1 MSREDNEQIRPKKE
15 TGLRHP
21 IGKPDYKERKFRK
34 RIEPKE
40 EKTET
45 SNTNKPKAPS
55 GNFEKK
61 AKEISKKLLK
71 FTPIGN
77 VTSLID
83 TYKDITKK
91 DKGIKVNK
99 GDQKSFKVNTGKN
112 LGAGS
117 SNPRKF
123 GAKSGGSSG
132 RAMLKGGGIC
142 KKGMNRKA
150 IGKNS

>member
-21 IGKPDYKERKFRK
+21 IGKPDYKEKKFR
-34 RIEPKE
+34 RPKE

-45 SNTNKPKAPS
+45 PNTNKPKAPS
-55 GNFEKK
+55 ENFEKK
-61 AKEISKKLLK
+61 AKEIGKKLLK

-83 TYKDITKK
+83 AYKDITKK
-91 DKGIKVNK
+91 QTGT
-99 GDQKSFKVNTGKN
+99 KVNTGKN

-117 SNPRKF
+117 SNPRRP
-123 GAKSGGSSG
+123 GAKSGGSICKLAKRGKG
-132 RAMLKGGGIC
+132 RAY
-142 KKGMNRKA
+142 
-150 IGKNS
+150 GKNS

>member
-1 MSREDNEQIRPKKE
+1 MSREDNEQIRLKKE

-21 IGKPDYKERKFRK
+21 IGKPDYKKNKYYERRG
-34 RIEPKE
+34 IKE

-45 SNTNKPKAPS
+45 SNSK
-55 GNFEKK
+55 NFEKK
-61 AKEISKKLLK
+61 AKEIGKKVLK
-71 FTPIGN
+71 FTPTGN

-83 TYKDITKK
+83 TYKNITKK

-117 SNPRKF
+117 SNPRRP
-123 GAKSGGSSG
+123 GAKNGGSICKLAKKGKG
-132 RAMLKGGGIC
+132 RAY
-142 KKGMNRKA
+142 
-150 IGKNS
+150 GKNS

>member
-21 IGKPDYKERKFRK
+21 IGKPDYKEKKFRK
-34 RIEPKE
+34 PKE

-45 SNTNKPKAPS
+45 PNTNKPKALS

-83 TYKDITKK
+83 AYKDTTKK
-91 DKGIKVNK
+91 QTGT
-99 GDQKSFKVNTGKN
+99 KVNTGKN

-117 SNPRKF
+117 SNPRRP
-123 GAKSGGSSG
+123 GAKSGGSICKLAKKGKG
-132 RAMLKGGGIC
+132 RAY
-142 KKGMNRKA
+142 
-150 IGKNS
+150 GKNS

>member
-21 IGKPDYKERKFRK
+21 IGKPDYKEKKFRK

-45 SNTNKPKAPS
+45 PNTNKPKALS

-83 TYKDITKK
+83 AYKDITKK
-91 DKGIKVNK
+91 QTGT
-99 GDQKSFKVNTGKN
+99 KVNTGKN

-117 SNPRKF
+117 SNPRRP
-123 GAKSGGSSG
+123 GAKSGGSICKLAKKGKG
-132 RAMLKGGGIC
+132 RAY
-142 KKGMNRKA
+142 
-150 IGKNS
+150 GKNS

>member
-21 IGKPDYKERKFRK
+21 IGKPDYKEKKFRK

-45 SNTNKPKAPS
+45 PS

-83 TYKDITKK
+83 AYKDITKK
-91 DKGIKVNK
+91 QTGT
-99 GDQKSFKVNTGKN
+99 KVNTGKN

-117 SNPRKF
+117 
-123 GAKSGGSSG
+123 
-132 RAMLKGGGIC
+132 
-142 KKGMNRKA
+142 
-150 IGKNS
+150 